1 MVADRIVVATD
12 PLYDGAAS
20 LLAAANAR
28 LVVPPDNAP
37 ATVQRFLAN
46 ADALIVRTK
55 MPDSV
60 LADAPR
66 LRGIVRH
73 GVGLDF
79 IPMRRAAEL
88 GIPVANVPGA
98 NSLSVAEYVFAA
110 IFDLARQLRVAD
122 FALREQGWAPARALA
137 DSAVELNGKYI
148 GIVGLGNIGCEVAR
162 IAAQGFRMQVVGY
175 QRRREAIPDFVRAA
189 DLEELFAASDFV
201 VLCCPLT
208 PETERMVGQ
217 ALLRLMKPTAFLINA
232 ARGQLIDEAA
242 FIETLR
248 ERKIAGA
255 ALDVFSVQPL
265 AADHPYRSL
274 PNVLLTPHLA
284 SLTTDSM
291 KRLGRISCEEV
302 LRMIRG
308 ERPLNL
314 ANPEI
319 WEAAQARWHALD
331 TAP

>member
-1 MVADRIVVATD
+1 
-12 PLYDGAAS
+12 
-20 LLAAANAR
+20 
-28 LVVPPDNAP
+28 
-37 ATVQRFLAN
+37 
-46 ADALIVRTK
+46 
-55 MPDSV
+55 
-60 LADAPR
+60 
-66 LRGIVRH
+66 
-73 GVGLDF
+73 
-79 IPMRRAAEL
+79 
-88 GIPVANVPGA
+88 
-98 NSLSVAEYVFAA
+98 
-110 IFDLARQLRVAD
+110 
-122 FALREQGWAPARALA
+122 
-137 DSAVELNGKYI
+137 
-148 GIVGLGNIGCEVAR
+148 
-162 IAAQGFRMQVVGY
+162 MQVVGY

>member
-110 IFDLARQLRVAD
+110 IFDLARQLHVAD

-319 WEAAQARWHALD
+319 WEAAQARWHALN